1 MPVQG
6 LEAQLLAEVVRRE
19 AGYLDASK
27 DKLVLSLSADTR
39 QLQELQ
45 ARILKLLKVGMRS
58 SHRTCKEMSTRAGEL
73 KLASRLGLSAHQ
85 EPSSCMS
92 ASKELHNLHGKISV
106 GNAIKH

>member
-19 AGYLDASK
+19 AADLEAAK

-45 ARILKLLKVGMRS
+45 ARILKLLKVGMS
-58 SHRTCKEMSTRAGEL
+58 SHMAWKMVL
-73 KLASRLGLSAHQ
+73 
-85 EPSSCMS
+85 
-92 ASKELHNLHGKISV
+92 
-106 GNAIKH
+106 

>member
-19 AGYLDASK
+19 AADLEASK

-58 SHRTCKEMSTRAGEL
+58 SHRTCKAMSTCAGEL
-73 KLASRLGLSAHQ
+73 KMASRLGFSAHQ

-92 ASKELHNLHGKISV
+92 AFKELHNLQGKISV
-106 GNAIKH
+106 GNAIKQ